1 MAPYNPRRL
10 SVHATAIIEA
20 DVELAAGVE
29 VGPYA
34 IIGAGV
40 RIGART
46 KIGPHACLRGPLL
59 MGEENVV
66 SFACSL
72 GHDPQVKGKAG
83 PFGGLRIGAR
93 NVFREYAQVHRS
105 MSPGA
110 ETVLGDDNYMMTN
123 SHVAH
128 DCVVGSHVIFC
139 TNVALAGHVL
149 VQDRVN
155 LGGGSMVGQFRRVG
169 ELAMVGGLTSVDRDV
184 PPFAIVVG
192 ERPNRIEGINAIGL
206 RRAGVGSETRLA
218 LKAAYKTIFRGE
230 GPLAAR
236 LAAVTSPA
244 PEVRRLVQFIQEATR
259 PVIGLGGSVES
270 GDE

>member
-1 MAPYNPRRL
+1 LRL
-10 SVHATAIIEA
+10 HPTALIDPHAQLGE
-20 DVELAAGVE
+20 EVE

-34 IIGAGV
+34 ILGAGV

-46 KIGPHACLRGPLL
+46 RIGPHACLRGPLVL
-59 MGEENVV
+59 GEENVV

-83 PFGGLRIGAR
+83 PFGGVRIGSR
-93 NVFREYAQVHRS
+93 NVFREYAQVQRS

-110 ETVLGDDNYMMTN
+110 ETVVGDDNYMMTN

-192 ERPNRIEGINAIGL
+192 ERPNHIEGINAIGL

-218 LKAAYKTIFRGE
+218 LKEAFRTIFRGE
-230 GPLAAR
+230 GPLASR
-236 LAAVTSPA
+236 LDAVTSPA
-244 PEVRRLVQFIQEATR
+244 PEVRRLVRFLREATR
-259 PVIGLGGSVES
+259 PVIGLGGSVEARS
-270 GDE
+270 EDE